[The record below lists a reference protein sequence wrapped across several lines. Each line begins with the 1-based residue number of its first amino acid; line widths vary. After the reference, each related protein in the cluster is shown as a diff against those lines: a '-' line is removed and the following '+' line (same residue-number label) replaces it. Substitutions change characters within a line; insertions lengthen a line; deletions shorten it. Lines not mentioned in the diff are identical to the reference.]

1 MVLSL
6 PGRLVLA
13 SHVLPKIFDNMGH
26 LSYCI
31 TFEFASQVVFSSH
44 VLTFEFAR
52 SQDKEAIT
60 A

>member
-31 TFEFASQVVFSSH
+31 TFEFASQVVLVISAPKH
-44 VLTFEFAR
+44 PC
-52 SQDKEAIT
+52 KP
-60 A
+60 